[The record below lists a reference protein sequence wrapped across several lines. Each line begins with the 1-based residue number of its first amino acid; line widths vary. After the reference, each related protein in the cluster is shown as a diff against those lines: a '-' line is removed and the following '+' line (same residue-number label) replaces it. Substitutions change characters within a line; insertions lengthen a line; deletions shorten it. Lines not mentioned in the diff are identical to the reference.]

1 MERPCP
7 RLPERPHS
15 RLTGVNDDPFETVA
29 VQAIESPCV
38 LVCSIDSDTGWCLGC
53 GRTRDEIA
61 RWTAIDSDARR
72 AVMAVLP
79 QRMAVLEQ

>member
-1 MERPCP
+1 MERPRP
-7 RLPERPHS
+7 GVPERPHS
-15 RLTGVNDDPFETVA
+15 RLIQVGGDPFETVA
-29 VQAIESPCV
+29 VQAIESPCT
-38 LVCSIDSDTGWCLGC
+38 LVCSIDTGTGWCLGC

-61 RWTAIDSDARR
+61 RWTAIDTDARR

>member
-1 MERPCP
+1 MERPLP
-7 RLPERPHS
+7 RLPERPHP
-15 RLTGVNDDPFETVA
+15 RLIRVSHDPFETVA

-38 LVCSIDSDTGWCLGC
+38 LVCSIDTDTGWCLGC